1 MKKSLKIIIGIF
13 VLLGIVLLGAYYAL
27 TPSESVNTSKGRI
40 ITSEELLIGS
50 FIDNVEI
57 LKNPLRAQGKIS
69 ISKDDFKDVVYTA
82 MTEYNIEEL
91 KNIDV
96 NIFNNVIK
104 VVSPYK
110 VLGFIDSQISVNL
123 NPTIVNHNL
132 NIKLTD
138 CKLGKIKIKDE
149 KIGGLLK
156 QYKDKIPF
164 TLKDNVVIVNK
175 NDTYPLTLNK
185 IDVKDKE
192 ILLDLQL
199 EVNNLIDFISK
210 YKVNI
215 IG

>member
-1 MKKSLKIIIGIF
+1 VKKSLKIIIGIF

-69 ISKDDFKDVVYTA
+69 ISKDDFKNVVYTA

-96 NIFNNVIK
+96 DIFNNVIK

-110 VLGFIDSQISVNL
+110 VLGFVDSQISVNL

-149 KIGGLLK
+149 KIGELLK
-156 QYKDKIPF
+156 QYKNKIPF

>member
-1 MKKSLKIIIGIF
+1 MKKKLKIIISIF

-27 TPSESVNTSKGRI
+27 TPSESVNTSKGKL
-40 ITSEELLIGS
+40 ITSEELLTGS

-69 ISKDDFKDVVYTA
+69 ISKDDFKNVVYTA

-96 NIFNNVIK
+96 NIFNNAIK

-149 KIGGLLK
+149 KIGRLLK

-164 TLKDNVVIVNK
+164 TLKDNVLIVNK

-215 IG
+215 VG

>member
-1 MKKSLKIIIGIF
+1 MKKSLKIIISIF

-27 TPSESVNTSKGRI
+27 TPSESVSISKGRL
-40 ITSEELLIGS
+40 ITSEELLTGS

-69 ISKDDFKDVVYTA
+69 ISKDDFKNVVYTA

-96 NIFNNVIK
+96 NIFNNGIK

-149 KIGGLLK
+149 KIGRLLK

-164 TLKDNVVIVNK
+164 TLKDNVLIVNK

-215 IG
+215 VG

>member
-69 ISKDDFKDVVYTA
+69 ISKDDFKNVVYTA

>member
-13 VLLGIVLLGAYYAL
+13 VLIGIVLLGAYYAL
-27 TPSESVNTSKGRI
+27 MPSESVSTSKGRL
-40 ITSEELLIGS
+40 ITKEELLTGS

-57 LKNPLRAQGKIS
+57 LKSPLRAQGKIS
-69 ISKDDFKDVVYTA
+69 VSKDDLKNVVYTA
-82 MTEYNIEEL
+82 MTEYNVEEL

-96 NIFNNVIK
+96 SIFDNVIK

-110 VLGFIDSQISVNL
+110 VLGFIDSQISLNL
-123 NPTIVNHNL
+123 NPSIVNHNL

-149 KIGGLLK
+149 KIGRFLK
-156 QYKDKIPF
+156 KYKEKIPF
-164 TLKDNVVIVNK
+164 TLKDNVLIVNK

-215 IG
+215 VG

>member
-13 VLLGIVLLGAYYAL
+13 VLIGIVLLGAYYAL
-27 TPSESVNTSKGRI
+27 TPSESVSTSKGRLV
-40 ITSEELLIGS
+40 TREELLTGS

-69 ISKDDFKDVVYTA
+69 ISKDDFKNVVYTA
-82 MTEYNIEEL
+82 MAEYNIEEL

-96 NIFNNVIK
+96 NIFNDTIR

-110 VLGFIDSQISVNL
+110 VLGFIDSQISLNL

-149 KIGGLLK
+149 KIGRLLK

-164 TLKDNVVIVNK
+164 TLKDNVLIVNK

-215 IG
+215 VG

>member
-1 MKKSLKIIIGIF
+1 MKKSLKIIISIF
-13 VLLGIVLLGAYYAL
+13 VLLGIILLGAYYAL
-27 TPSESVNTSKGRI
+27 TPSESVNTSKGRF
-40 ITSEELLIGS
+40 ITSEELLTGS

-69 ISKDDFKDVVYTA
+69 ISKDDFKNVVYTA

-96 NIFNNVIK
+96 SIFNNVIK

-149 KIGGLLK
+149 KIGRLLK

-164 TLKDNVVIVNK
+164 TLKDNVIIVNK

-215 IG
+215 VG

>member
-13 VLLGIVLLGAYYAL
+13 VIIGIILLGTYYAL
-27 TPSESVNTSKGRI
+27 TPSESVSTSKGRLV
-40 ITSEELLIGS
+40 TREELLTGS

-69 ISKDDFKDVVYTA
+69 ISKDDFKNVVYTA
-82 MTEYNIEEL
+82 MAEYNIEEL

-96 NIFNNVIK
+96 NIFNDTIR

-110 VLGFIDSQISVNL
+110 VLGFIDSQISLNL

-149 KIGGLLK
+149 KIGRLLK

-164 TLKDNVVIVNK
+164 TLKDNVLIVNK

-215 IG
+215 VG

>member
-1 MKKSLKIIIGIF
+1 MKKNLKIIISIF

-27 TPSESVNTSKGRI
+27 TPSESVNTSKGKL
-40 ITSEELLIGS
+40 ITSEELLTGS

-69 ISKDDFKDVVYTA
+69 ISKDDFKNVVYTA

-96 NIFNNVIK
+96 NIFNNAIK

-149 KIGGLLK
+149 KIGRLLK

-164 TLKDNVVIVNK
+164 TLKDNVLIVNK

-215 IG
+215 VG

>member
-1 MKKSLKIIIGIF
+1 MKKSLKIIISIF
-13 VLLGIVLLGAYYAL
+13 VLVGIVLLGAYYAL
-27 TPSESVNTSKGRI
+27 TPSERVNTSKGRL
-40 ITSEELLIGS
+40 ITSEELLTGS
-50 FIDNVEI
+50 FIDSVEI

-69 ISKDDFKDVVYTA
+69 ISEDDFKNVVYTA

-96 NIFNNVIK
+96 NIFNNAIK

-132 NIKLTD
+132 KIKLTD

-164 TLKDNVVIVNK
+164 SLKDNVLTVNK
-175 NDTYPLTLNK
+175 NITYPLTLNK

-199 EVNNLIDFISK
+199 EINNLIDFISK

-215 IG
+215 VG

>member
-69 ISKDDFKDVVYTA
+69 ISKDDFKNVVYTA

-164 TLKDNVVIVNK
+164 KLKDNVVIVNK